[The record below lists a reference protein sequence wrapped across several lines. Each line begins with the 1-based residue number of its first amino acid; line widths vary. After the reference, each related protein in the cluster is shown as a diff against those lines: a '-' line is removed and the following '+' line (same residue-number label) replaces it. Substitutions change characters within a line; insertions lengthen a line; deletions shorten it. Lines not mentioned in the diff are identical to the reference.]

1 MGSVVTH
8 PVVHGGRVY
17 QIAKALGRPVDSFLD
32 FSASINPFGPPSSV
46 LEAMQQ
52 ALPSCGHYPDP
63 SAEDLRMRLAKE
75 HGISSDSIVLGN
87 GSSELIRIL
96 PLALSLCQGYVA
108 GPTFME
114 YEASL
119 DIAGARCTYVL
130 ATSGDKYVPPLKQLS
145 LLVDRIRCAGSQK
158 KAFRNEESSAAVFV
172 CNPNSPTGRAV
183 TARSLRTLYR
193 QIEQAGLWMVVDEAF
208 IDFCPSH
215 SLIKEIPNAR
225 RLLILR
231 SFTKFYG
238 MPGIRLGYL
247 VGAPETVN
255 TIRRLLPPW
264 SVSHFAQ
271 EAGVAALNDVKF
283 RQRSVKYMQQERQRF
298 MTALREV
305 PGLRIIPASANFVM
319 VELPSKCVTVS
330 LVSRLTQQGI
340 LVRDCRTFSGIHQ
353 PSLRLAIRYPRDNN
367 KVIQALKEALRD
379 NCNQE
384 PADGELAE

>member
-1 MGSVVTH
+1 MTR
-8 PVVHGGRVY
+8 PVVHGGQVH
-17 QIAKALGRPVDSFLD
+17 QVAKALGRPVDSFID

-46 LEAMQQ
+46 LSAMQQ
-52 ALPSCGHYPDP
+52 ALTACGHYPDP
-63 SAEDLRMRLAKE
+63 SAEGLRMRLAKE

-96 PLALSLCQGYVA
+96 PLALSLRQGYVA

-119 DIAGARCTYVL
+119 HIAGAHCTYVL
-130 ATSGDKYVPPLKQLS
+130 ATSAEKYAPPLEQLS
-145 LLVDRIRCAGSQK
+145 LLVDAIRSGSQK
-158 KAFRNEESSAAVFV
+158 AAFRSAESSTAVFF
-172 CNPNSPTGRAV
+172 CNPNSPTGRVV

-215 SLIKEIPNAR
+215 SLIKEITNAR

-247 VGAPETVN
+247 VGAPETVA

-271 EAGVAALNDVKF
+271 EAGVAAVDDVKY
-283 RQRSVKYMQQERQRF
+283 RQRSVKFMQKERQRF
-298 MTALREV
+298 MTGLRGV

-319 VELPSKCVTVS
+319 VELPSKCVTAS
-330 LVSRLTQQGI
+330 LVSRLARQGI
-340 LVRDCRTFSGIHQ
+340 LVRDCQTFSGMTQ
-353 PSLRLAIRYPRDNN
+353 PALRLAIRYPRDNN
-367 KVIQALKEALRD
+367 RVIHALKEALR
-379 NCNQE
+379 NS
-384 PADGELAE
+384 

>member
-1 MGSVVTH
+1 MTQ
-8 PVVHGGRVY
+8 PVVHGG
-17 QIAKALGRPVDSFLD
+17 QIHQVAKALGRSVDSFID
-32 FSASINPFGPPSSV
+32 SSASINPLGPPASV
-46 LEAMQQ
+46 LSAMQQ
-52 ALPSCGHYPDP
+52 ALSACRHYPDP
-63 SAEDLRMRLAKE
+63 SAEGLRMRLAKE

-96 PLALSLCQGYVA
+96 PLALSIRQGYVA

-119 DIAGARCTYVL
+119 HIAGARCTYVL
-130 ATSGDKYVPPLKQLS
+130 ATSAEKYAPPLKQLS
-145 LLVDRIRCAGSQK
+145 LLVDAIRHGSQK
-158 KAFRNEESSAAVFV
+158 ALRRNVKSPTAVFF
-172 CNPNSPTGRAV
+172 CNPNSPTGRV
-183 TARSLRTLYR
+183 VSARSLRTLYR
-193 QIEQAGLWMVVDEAF
+193 KIEEAGLWMVVDEAF

-247 VGAPETVN
+247 VGAPETVT

>member
-1 MGSVVTH
+1 LGDVVTQ
-8 PVVHGGRVY
+8 PVVHGGQVH
-17 QIAKALGRPVDSFLD
+17 QVAKALGRSVDSFID
-32 FSASINPFGPPSSV
+32 FSASINPLGPPASV
-46 LEAMQQ
+46 LSAMQQ
-52 ALPSCGHYPDP
+52 ALPACGHYPNP
-63 SAEDLRMRLAKE
+63 SAEELRMRLAKE

-96 PLALSLCQGYVA
+96 PLALSLRQGYVA

-119 DIAGARCTYVL
+119 HIAGARCTYVL
-130 ATSGDKYVPPLKQLS
+130 ATSAEKYAPPLGQLS
-145 LLVDRIRCAGSQK
+145 LLVDGIQK
-158 KAFRNEESSAAVFV
+158 HTFRSAESSAAVFV
-172 CNPNSPTGRAV
+172 CNPNSPTGRVA

-215 SLIKEIPNAR
+215 SLIKEISNAS

-247 VGAPETVN
+247 VGTPETVA

-271 EAGVAALNDVKF
+271 EAGVAAVNDVKY
-283 RQRSVKYMQQERQRF
+283 RQRSLKFMQQERQRF
-298 MTALREV
+298 MTRLRGI

-319 VELPSKCVTVS
+319 VELPSTCVTAS
-330 LVSRLTQQGI
+330 LVARLARQGI
-340 LVRDCRTFSGIHQ
+340 LVRDCQTFSGMIQ
-353 PSLRLAIRYPRDNN
+353 PALRIAIRYPRDNN
-367 KVIQALKEALRD
+367 RVIHAIKEALRD
-379 NCNQE
+379 S
-384 PADGELAE
+384 